1 MPDFQKIIFIIRG
14 GIHIIQAVFF
24 DLYETLITEW
34 EGDQKKA
41 TYSVA
46 KLGLDEHV
54 YKKEWAERI
63 DRRMTGAFENHQC
76 ALEDILKS
84 NNQTVDKRIIDEIHL
99 QRVRAKTVPFLNI
112 DNEIINTLHLL
123 KNMNIKLGLISNC
136 APEEVEGWSQSPFAE
151 IFDTTIFSYKVK
163 YAKPNPKIYS
173 IACEAL
179 KVAPQDSIFIGDGGS
194 NELQGAADVGM
205 NAYQATWFRQSN
217 LHEDVFPKLN
227 NPRDVIGIVKSKLE
241 V

>member
-1 MPDFQKIIFIIRG
+1 MPDFQTIIFIFLG

-34 EGDQKKA
+34 DGDQKKA

-54 YKKEWAERI
+54 YRKAWAERI

-84 NNQTVDKRIIDEIHL
+84 NNQTVDKRIIDKIHL
-99 QRVRAKTVPFLNI
+99 QRVHAKTVPFLNI
-112 DNEIINTLHLL
+112 DSDVINTLHLL
-123 KNMNIKLGLISNC
+123 KKMNIKLGLISNC
-136 APEEVEGWSQSPFAE
+136 APEEVESWSQSPLAE

-179 KVAPQDSIFIGDGGS
+179 QVAPQDTIFIGDGGS
-194 NELQGAADVGM
+194 NELQGATDVGM
-205 NAYQATWFRQSN
+205 NAYQATWYRQSN
-217 LHEDVFPKLN
+217 FHGDVFPKLN
-227 NPRDVIGIVKSKLE
+227 NPGDVIGIVKSKLE